1 MSASNF
7 LSAFPRNEIPRIHFC
22 RKEILKFAPHL
33 VNFATAVLFLGE
45 IMVKAKTENE
55 TRPYFRELAHSASRY
70 PYKGSIINATLCLAL
85 LSLDNTPSAISYVEF
100 LIIS

>member
-45 IMVKAKTENE
+45 IMAKAKTENE

-70 PYKGSIINATLCLAL
+70 PYKGAIINATLSLTL
-85 LSLDNTPSAISYVEF
+85 LSLDNTPQQSVILHF
-100 LIIS
+100 